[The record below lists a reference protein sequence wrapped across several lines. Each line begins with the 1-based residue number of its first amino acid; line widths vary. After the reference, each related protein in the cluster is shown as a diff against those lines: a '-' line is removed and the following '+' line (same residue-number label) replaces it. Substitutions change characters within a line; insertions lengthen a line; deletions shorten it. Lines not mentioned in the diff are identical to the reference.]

1 MKITEMNRTNAKL
14 VREIL
19 NEKLPSILQ
28 EYGLSFELGNA
39 RFDDDGVKFTGFKLS
54 VKGALSE
61 SEKALRDEL
70 QTRDSMEWKMLDQ
83 NKIARLDGMDIALV
97 GFKPRATKKPF
108 IIRDLNTNKEYVIGE
123 SLAERLFKSD
133 KKEGGNLTL
142 TDMQGNPIGE
152 QT

>member
-61 SEKALRDEL
+61 SEKALKYEL
-70 QTRDSMEWKMLDQ
+70 ESRDSMEWKMLDQ

-123 SLAERLFKSD
+123 SVAGRLFKSD

-152 QT
+152 QA

>member
-19 NEKLPSILQ
+19 NEKLPSILK

-61 SEKALRDEL
+61 SEKALKYEL
-70 QTRDSMEWKMLDQ
+70 ESRDSMEWKMLDQ

-133 KKEGGNLTL
+133 KKEGGNLNL

-152 QT
+152 QA

>member
-83 NKIARLDGMDIALV
+83 NKIAKLDGMDIALV

-152 QT
+152 QA

>member
-1 MKITEMNRTNAKL
+1 MRITEMNRTNAKL

-61 SEKALRDEL
+61 SEKALKYEL
-70 QTRDSMEWKMLDQ
+70 ESRDSMEWKMLDQ
-83 NKIARLDGMDIALV
+83 NKIAKLDEMDIALV
-97 GFKPRATKKPF
+97 GFKSRATKKPF

-123 SLAERLFKSD
+123 LLAERLFKSD

-152 QT
+152 QA

>member
-1 MKITEMNRTNAKL
+1 MKRLSNFIKDLINGKTEYYLDDKFPKQTFINFINNIGEKIMKITEMNRTNAKL

-19 NEKLPSILQ
+19 NEKLPSILK

-83 NKIARLDGMDIALV
+83 K
-97 GFKPRATKKPF
+97 
-108 IIRDLNTNKEYVIGE
+108 
-123 SLAERLFKSD
+123 
-133 KKEGGNLTL
+133 
-142 TDMQGNPIGE
+142 
-152 QT
+152 

>member
-19 NEKLPSILQ
+19 NEKLPSILK

-83 NKIARLDGMDIALV
+83 NKIAKLDGMDIALV
-97 GFKPRATKKPF
+97 GFKPRATKQ
-108 IIRDLNTNKEYVIGE
+108 INKC
-123 SLAERLFKSD
+123 AEQIECCTCEAAQF
-133 KKEGGNLTL
+133 
-142 TDMQGNPIGE
+142 
-152 QT
+152 

>member
-1 MKITEMNRTNAKL
+1 MKITEMNRINAKL

-19 NEKLPSILQ
+19 NEKLPSILK

-61 SEKALRDEL
+61 SEKALKYEL
-70 QTRDSMEWKMLDQ
+70 ESRDSMEWKMLDQ

-97 GFKPRATKKPF
+97 GFKPRARKKPF
-108 IIRDLNTNKEYVIGE
+108 IIRDLNTNQEYVIGE

-152 QT
+152 QA

>member
-61 SEKALRDEL
+61 SEKALKYEL
-70 QTRDSMEWKMLDQ
+70 ESRDSMEWKMLDQ
-83 NKIARLDGMDIALV
+83 NKIAKLDGMDIALV
-97 GFKPRATKKPF
+97 GFKPRAKKNPF
-108 IIRDLNTNKEYVIGE
+108 IIRDLNTKKEYVIRE

-152 QT
+152 QA